1 MELPSKISE
10 QIAFITRPKLEEH
23 MLVVMDRFIHDE
35 HLSQLLKTNK
45 KQFKNAVTFLTGYN
59 GISTLLTKTINFILQ
74 NQLRR
79 MILMLLPCWRVPTND
94 SLNDE
99 NIKIINK
106 EGYFTEE
113 NYPFVIKPNFST
125 LGSIIEIK
133 PNFIGSQVGFIHD
146 KSIGVLSGFD
156 SVVIYEKRNFS
167 PEPVDIITFDDIFLE
182 TERLKKE
189 NNQLV

>member
-1 MELPSKISE
+1 
-10 QIAFITRPKLEEH
+10 
-23 MLVVMDRFIHDE
+23 
-35 HLSQLLKTNK
+35 
-45 KQFKNAVTFLTGYN
+45 
-59 GISTLLTKTINFILQ
+59 
-74 NQLRR
+74 
-79 MILMLLPCWRVPTND
+79 MILMLLLCRRVPTND

-99 NIKIINK
+99 KIRIIKK

-146 KSIGVLSGFD
+146 NSTGGLLGFD

-167 PEPVDIITFDDIFLE
+167 PEPVDIISFDDNFLE
-182 TERLKKE
+182 TE
-189 NNQLV
+189 